1 MSFKNNYV
9 AIMAGGIGSRFWP
22 ESRNEFPKQFLD
34 ILDTGKSLIQ
44 WTYER
49 FKDICPTENIY
60 IITNEA
66 YISTLKSQ
74 IPDIQEQNI
83 LSEPSRKN
91 TAACAAYIAHKLYAL
106 NPNANIVMSPSD
118 HLIFDERKF
127 ERDIVNALDFVS
139 KNEVLVTLG
148 IKPTRPDTGYGYIQ
162 YNTSKKI
169 EDFYQVKTFTEKPS
183 HELAETFVRSGDFL
197 WNAGIFVWNVNVI
210 LQELQLYLPEMN
222 DVFAQV
228 ETYNK
233 ENEYQDIEKVYTQCT
248 NISIDYGIMEKTKR
262 VYVLPSYFGWCDL
275 GTWNSAYENSK
286 KDYLGNAVYG
296 KNVMIIDSS
305 QCMIKAPDDK
315 LLVLQGLENF
325 IIVDSNDVLLICER
339 NREQQIKDYVAEVR
353 RNKGDKFL

>member
-91 TAACAAYIAHKLYAL
+91 TVACAAYIAHKLYAL